1 MSSYAKSFI
10 TDQEC
15 VQEASSV
22 AEDRDVVKL
31 NKVGKRHDL
40 LSEEDIVSMQP
51 KEFGKLCKKM
61 AIVSY
66 DI

>member
-22 AEDRDVVKL
+22 AEDRDVV
-31 NKVGKRHDL
+31 
-40 LSEEDIVSMQP
+40 SEEDIVSMQP